1 MRTLSVSQAANL
13 RHPAQPTSQSIKGAR
28 PVVQLGAALN
38 PPVHCKLTSAD
49 AESDSLFF
57 QIEVK
62 SKKPQCNTVFH
73 AWPSAETNLLCC
85 FCGGL
90 IAAIPVAPRPAT
102 RAFTSYVPSYLQTRQ

>member
-13 RHPAQPTSQSIKGAR
+13 RAPTQPTSQSIEGAR
-28 PVVQLGAALN
+28 PVVQLGATLD

-49 AESDSLFF
+49 IESDSLFF

-62 SKKPQCNTVFH
+62 FKPQCNTVFH

-102 RAFTSYVPSYLQTRQ
+102 RAFTS